1 MVVGGF
7 LRAGTGGGNLGW
19 TPVNVPPNER
29 EGLPEEREGVL
40 EEIEG
45 ALDGAG
51 GVLMVVPRCSL
62 DLGAVGG
69 GARTSPELNFVS
81 FSPSSGELEEGGC
94 WQYVE
99 AAVIGYFVLS
109 GLDHCSVNEISLWLI
124 SAPSF

>member
-1 MVVGGF
+1 MNMMNTVQRLRIGGFKAKTIYHYKALLVVGGF

-19 TPVNVPPNER
+19 TDVPPNER

-45 ALDGAG
+45 ALEGAG
-51 GVLMVVPRCSL
+51 GVLMVVPRCSR

-81 FSPSSGELEEGGC
+81 LSPSAGEL
-94 WQYVE
+94 
-99 AAVIGYFVLS
+99 
-109 GLDHCSVNEISLWLI
+109 
-124 SAPSF
+124 